1 MLSYIGVSKGYGG
14 QLALDGVDLDCVE
27 GATTVLIGPSG
38 CGKSTLLR
46 LAAGLIR
53 ADAGEVRFEG
63 APLGAGNL
71 RAARLRMGYMIQEG
85 GLFPHLSVGANVEL
99 MARELG
105 WPVPRR
111 RQRLSELAELVQLPA
126 ALLGRFPLELS
137 GGQRQRAALMRAL
150 MLDPDL
156 ILLDEPL
163 GALDPMI
170 RVELQRE
177 LAAIFQRLHKTV
189 LMVTHDLAEAVF
201 FGDQLVLL
209 RAGRIVQQGSA
220 QALLQSPAEP
230 FVAEFVNAQREP
242 QRVLMEVG
250 RGMGALSSK
259 ATHEEEAQ

>member
-1 MLSYIGVSKGYGG
+1 MLSYLGVSKSYGG
-14 QLALDGVDLDCVE
+14 QLALDGVDLDCAE

-53 ADAGEVRFEG
+53 AEAGEVWFEG
-63 APLGAGNL
+63 APLGVENL
-71 RAARLRMGYMIQEG
+71 RGARLRMGYMIQEG
-85 GLFPHLSVGANVEL
+85 GLFPHLSVRANVEL

-105 WPVPRR
+105 WPTSKRR
-111 RQRLSELAELVQLPA
+111 ERLAELAELVQLPA
-126 ALLGRFPLELS
+126 TLLDRFPLELS

-209 RAGRIVQQGSA
+209 RAGRIVQRGSA

-242 QRVLMEVG
+242 QRVLTEVSQG
-250 RGMGALSSK
+250 LS
-259 ATHEEEAQ
+259 APVC

>member
-14 QLALDGVDLDCVE
+14 QLALDGIDLDCAE
-27 GATTVLIGPSG
+27 AATTVLIGPSG

-53 ADAGEVRFEG
+53 ADAGEVWFEG
-63 APLGAGNL
+63 APLGAENL

-85 GLFPHLSVGANVEL
+85 GLFPHLSVRANVEL

-105 WPVPRR
+105 WPAPRR
-111 RQRLSELAELVQLPA
+111 RERLAELAELVQLPA
-126 ALLGRFPLELS
+126 ALLDRFPLELS

-209 RAGRIVQQGSA
+209 RAGRIVQQGLA

-242 QRVLMEVG
+242 QRVLMEVSQG
-250 RGMGALSSK
+250 LSAPVS
-259 ATHEEEAQ
+259 

>member
-1 MLSYIGVSKGYGG
+1 MLNYSGVCKRYDG
-14 QLALDGVDLDCVE
+14 QLALDRIDLDCPE

-53 ADAGEVRFEG
+53 ADAGQVWFEG
-63 APLGAGNL
+63 APLGAENL

-85 GLFPHLSVGANVEL
+85 GLFPHLSVRANVEL

-105 WPVPRR
+105 WAAPRR
-111 RQRLSELAELVQLPA
+111 RARLAELTELVRLPTP
-126 ALLGRFPLELS
+126 LLDRFPLELS

-150 MLDPDL
+150 MLNPDL

-220 QALLQSPAEP
+220 QALLQSPVEE
-230 FVAEFVNAQREP
+230 FVTAFVNAQRAP
-242 QRVLMEVG
+242 QRVLTQY
-250 RGMGALSSK
+250 K
-259 ATHEEEAQ
+259 YC

>member
-1 MLSYIGVSKGYGG
+1 MLDFINTSKRYAG
-14 QLALDGVDLDCVE
+14 LVALDAVHLHCPE
-27 GATTVLIGPSG
+27 AATTVLIGPSG

-53 ADAGEVRFEG
+53 ADAGAVCFEG
-63 APLGAGNL
+63 APLEAKNL

-85 GLFPHLSVGANVEL
+85 GLFPHLSVRGNVEL

-105 WPVPRR
+105 WSAPRR
-111 RQRLSELAELVQLPA
+111 TERLAELAELVRLPVPM
-126 ALLGRFPLELS
+126 LERFPLELS

-170 RVELQRE
+170 RLDLQRE
-177 LAAIFQRLHKTV
+177 LAAIFQRLRKTV

-209 RAGRIVQQGSA
+209 CAGRIVQQGTA
-220 QALLQSPAEP
+220 NVLLQAPADP
-230 FVAEFVNAQREP
+230 FVRAFVNAQREP
-242 QRVLMEVG
+242 QRVLSVAAG
-250 RGMGALSSK
+250 PGA
-259 ATHEEEAQ
+259 E

>member
-1 MLSYIGVSKGYGG
+1 MLRYLGVRKQYSG
-14 QLALDGVDLDCVE
+14 QIALDGVDLDCPE
-27 GATTVLIGPSG
+27 GRTSVLIGPSG

-53 ADAGEVRFEG
+53 PDRGEVWFEG
-63 APLGAGNL
+63 APLAANNL

-85 GLFPHLSVGANVEL
+85 GLFPHLSVRGNVEL

-105 WPVPRR
+105 WSPQRR
-111 RQRLSELAELVQLPA
+111 RASFVELAELVHLPDR
-126 ALLGRFPLELS
+126 LWERYPLELS

-177 LAAIFQRLHKTV
+177 LAAIFARLHKTV

-201 FGDQLVLL
+201 FGDRLVLM

-220 QALLQSPAEP
+220 QALLQSPAEA
-230 FVAEFVNAQREP
+230 FVADFVNAQRAP
-242 QRVLMEVG
+242 QRLL
-250 RGMGALSSK
+250 A
-259 ATHEEEAQ
+259 EAAEDKSPSDV

>member
-1 MLSYIGVSKGYGG
+1 MLEFVDVRKRYGG
-14 QLALDGVDLDCVE
+14 QTALDGVTLDCAK
-27 GATTVLIGPSG
+27 GLTTVLIGPSG

-46 LAAGLIR
+46 LASGLIR
-53 ADAGEVRFEG
+53 ADAGEVRMEG
-63 APLGAGNL
+63 ARLGAGDL

-85 GLFPHLSVGANVEL
+85 GLFPHLSVRGNVEL

-105 WPVPRR
+105 WSPQR
-111 RQRLSELAELVQLPA
+111 RQARFGELAELVRLPA
-126 ALLGRFPLELS
+126 SLWDRYPLELS

-177 LAAIFQRLHKTV
+177 LAAIFARLHKTV

-201 FGDQLVLL
+201 FGDQLVLM

-220 QALLQSPAEP
+220 HALLQSPSDA
-230 FVAEFVNAQREP
+230 FVADFVNAQREP
-242 QRVLMEVG
+242 QRLLAEVALG
-250 RGMGALSSK
+250 TGAVSARG
-259 ATHEEEAQ
+259 

>member
-1 MLSYIGVSKGYGG
+1 MTAMLEYRGVVKHYGC
-14 QLALDGVDLDCVE
+14 QPALEGVDLDCAR

-53 ADAGEVRFEG
+53 ADCGEVWFEG
-63 APLGAGNL
+63 APLAASNL

-85 GLFPHLSVGANVEL
+85 GLFPHLSVRGNVEL

-105 WPVPRR
+105 WSSQRR
-111 RQRLSELAELVQLPA
+111 HQRFGELAELARLPA
-126 ALLGRFPLELS
+126 PLWERYPLELS

-177 LAAIFQRLHKTV
+177 LAGIFARLHKTV

-201 FGDQLVLL
+201 FGDRLVLM
-209 RAGRIVQQGSA
+209 RAGRIVQQGDA
-220 QALLQSPAEP
+220 RALLQAPAEA
-230 FVAEFVNAQREP
+230 FVTDFVQAQREP
-242 QRVLMEVG
+242 QRVLTAVAP
-250 RGMGALSSK
+250 GAS
-259 ATHEEEAQ
+259 EAGA

>member
-1 MLSYIGVSKGYGG
+1 MLRFVAVRKRYGR
-14 QLALDGVDLDCVE
+14 QLALDGVDLDCPS
-27 GATTVLIGPSG
+27 GRTTVLIGPSG

-53 ADAGEVRFEG
+53 ADRGEVWFEG
-63 APLGAGNL
+63 APLAANNL

-85 GLFPHLSVGANVEL
+85 GLFPHLSVRGNVEL

-105 WPVPRR
+105 WSAERR
-111 RQRLSELAELVQLPA
+111 RARFSELAELTRLPA
-126 ALLGRFPLELS
+126 ALWERYPLELS

-177 LAAIFQRLHKTV
+177 LAAIFARLHKTV

-201 FGDQLVLL
+201 FGDRLVLM

-220 QALLQSPAEP
+220 QALLQSPAEA
-230 FVAEFVNAQREP
+230 FVVDFVNAQRAP
-242 QRVLMEVG
+242 QQVLAEVSCGARV
-250 RGMGALSSK
+250 RA
-259 ATHEEEAQ
+259 

>member
-1 MLSYIGVSKGYGG
+1 MLAYLGVAKAYDGHK
-14 QLALDGVDLDCVE
+14 ALDGVDLTCAE

-53 ADAGEVRFEG
+53 ADAGQVWFEG

-85 GLFPHLSVGANVEL
+85 GLFPHLSVRANVEL

-105 WPVPRR
+105 WAAPRR
-111 RQRLSELAELVQLPA
+111 RERLAELAELVQLPA
-126 ALLGRFPLELS
+126 PLLGRFPLELS

-156 ILLDEPL
+156 LLLDEPL

-177 LAAIFQRLHKTV
+177 LAAIFRRLHKTV

-201 FGDQLVLL
+201 FGDRLVLL
-209 RAGRIVQQGSA
+209 RAGRIVQQGA
-220 QALLQSPAEP
+220 AEELLRSPAEP
-230 FVAEFVNAQREP
+230 FVAAFVDAQREP
-242 QRVLMEVG
+242 QRVLSEVAG
-250 RGMGALSSK
+250 GAR
-259 ATHEEEAQ
+259 APAD

>member
-1 MLSYIGVSKGYGG
+1 MLSYRGVTKGYGN
-14 QLALDGVDLDCVE
+14 QLALDDVDLDCAE

-53 ADAGEVRFEG
+53 ADTGEIWFEG
-63 APLGAGNL
+63 APLAAENL

-85 GLFPHLSVGANVEL
+85 GLFPHLSVRANVEL

-105 WPVPRR
+105 WPAPRR
-111 RQRLSELAELVQLPA
+111 RERLAELAELVQLPA
-126 ALLGRFPLELS
+126 VLLERFPLELS

-201 FGDQLVLL
+201 FGDRLVLL
-209 RAGRIVQQGSA
+209 RSGRIVQQGSA
-220 QALLQSPAEP
+220 QDLLHAPAEP

-242 QRVLMEVG
+242 QRVLTEVSHG
-250 RGMGALSSK
+250 QSAPDC
-259 ATHEEEAQ
+259 

>member
-14 QLALDGVDLDCVE
+14 QLALDGIDLDCAE
-27 GATTVLIGPSG
+27 AATTVLIGPSG

-53 ADAGEVRFEG
+53 ADAGEVWFEG
-63 APLGAGNL
+63 APLGADNL
-71 RAARLRMGYMIQEG
+71 RAARLRMGR
-85 GLFPHLSVGANVEL
+85 
-99 MARELG
+99 RE
-105 WPVPRR
+105 
-111 RQRLSELAELVQLPA
+111 RLSELAELVQLPA
-126 ALLGRFPLELS
+126 ALLNRFPLELS

-209 RAGRIVQQGSA
+209 RAGRIVQQGTA
-220 QALLQSPAEP
+220 EALLQSPAEP

-242 QRVLMEVG
+242 QRVLMEVSQG
-250 RGMGALSSK
+250 LNAPVS
-259 ATHEEEAQ
+259 

>member
-1 MLSYIGVSKGYGG
+1 MLSYSGVSKRYGG
-14 QLALDGVDLDCVE
+14 QLALDGVDLDCPE

-53 ADAGEVRFEG
+53 ADAGQVWFEG
-63 APLGAGNL
+63 APLGADNL
-71 RAARLRMGYMIQEG
+71 RGSRLRMGYMIQEG
-85 GLFPHLSVGANVEL
+85 GLFPHLSVRANVEL

-105 WPVPRR
+105 WPALKRR
-111 RQRLSELAELVQLPA
+111 ERLTELAELVQLPLV
-126 ALLGRFPLELS
+126 LLDRFPLELS

-201 FGDQLVLL
+201 FGDRLVLL

-220 QALLQSPAEP
+220 QALLQSPTEP

-242 QRVLMEVG
+242 QRVLNEVSQG
-250 RGMGALSSK
+250 VSLG
-259 ATHEEEAQ
+259 

>member
-1 MLSYIGVSKGYGG
+1 MLSYSGVSKGYGG
-14 QLALDGVDLDCVE
+14 QLALDRVDLDCPEAVI
-27 GATTVLIGPSG
+27 TVLIGPSG

-53 ADAGEVRFEG
+53 PDAGRVWFEG
-63 APLGAGNL
+63 APLGAANL

-85 GLFPHLSVGANVEL
+85 GLFPHLSVRANVEL

-105 WPVPRR
+105 WPAANRR
-111 RQRLSELAELVQLPA
+111 GRLAELAELVQLPTT
-126 ALLGRFPLELS
+126 LLDRFPLELS

-201 FGDQLVLL
+201 FGDRLVLL

-220 QALLQSPAEP
+220 QALLQSPVEP

-242 QRVLMEVG
+242 QRVLAAVAG
-250 RGMGALSSK
+250 SSNLP
-259 ATHEEEAQ
+259 AA

>member
-1 MLSYIGVSKGYGG
+1 MLRYTGVSKGYNG
-14 QLALDGVDLDCVE
+14 QLALDGIDLDCAE
-27 GATTVLIGPSG
+27 GVTTVLIGPSG

-53 ADAGEVRFEG
+53 ADAGEVWLDG
-63 APLGAGNL
+63 APLGADNL
-71 RAARLRMGYMIQEG
+71 RQARLRMGYMIQEG
-85 GLFPHLSVGANVEL
+85 GLFPHLSVRTNVEL

-105 WPVPRR
+105 WSALRR
-111 RQRLSELAELVQLPA
+111 SERLADLADLVQLPA
-126 ALLGRFPLELS
+126 ALLDRFPLELS

-177 LAAIFQRLHKTV
+177 LASIFQRLHKTV

-220 QALLQSPAEP
+220 ETLLQSPAEP

-242 QRVLMEVG
+242 QRVLTEVG
-250 RGMGALSSK
+250 QNLS
-259 ATHEEEAQ
+259 APVG